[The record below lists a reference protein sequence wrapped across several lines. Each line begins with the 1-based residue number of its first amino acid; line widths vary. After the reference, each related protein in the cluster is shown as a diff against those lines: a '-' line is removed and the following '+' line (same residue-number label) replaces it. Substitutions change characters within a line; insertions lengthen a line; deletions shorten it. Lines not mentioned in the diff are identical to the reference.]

1 MKHFFM
7 VSNFLF
13 DTFSYVGAFFVYLEH
28 IKMKKFIRGIIQR
41 SVSKN
46 VI

>member
-7 VSNFLF
+7 LSDFML
-13 DTFSYVGAFFVYLEH
+13 DPLSYVGAFVVYLEH
-28 IKMKKFIRGIIQR
+28 IKRKKFIRGIIQR